1 MLIEGRRDEQSAFQT
16 KDIESKETKDGETNR
31 LEQTHRNNNNNSKSK
46 CRNCGRE
53 FPHIGTCPARGKTCS
68 NCGKSNHFATVCRA
82 KQNPVRL
89 PRKTTKGKQQAQKNI
104 KTLDTEQNS
113 SSDEEYLYTIIDK
126 KSDNKV
132 NVTIGGSQI
141 KIAVDTGA
149 TINVIDYNTFEK
161 MKDVKLTRTNMKAF
175 AYSKKSP
182 VEFIGKFEALIETK
196 KRMSVATFFGIVQN
210 MDWTHGL
217 DPKLD
222 PKLLNF
228 FQEKTIRIHIYR
240 QKTLRLHNFTL
251 NVTDLYI
258 YLLFKVLNDSNDNT
272 QERYDVYIINLAN
285 TCQTIHK
292 I

>member
-1 MLIEGRRDEQSAFQT
+1 MAETWEFTANIEFEVEEQIIIGGSSTKVRKRVLRHPTFDLKAMLIEGRRDEQSAFQT

-31 LEQTHRNNNNNSKSK
+31 LEQIHRNNNNNSKSK

-53 FPHIGTCPARGKTCS
+53 FPHIGTCPARGKTCN

-89 PRKTTKGKQQAQKNI
+89 PRKTTKGKQHAQKNI

-113 SSDEEYLYTIIDK
+113 SSDEEYLYTITDK

-161 MKDVKLTRTNMKAF
+161 MKDIKLTRTNMKAF

-196 KRMSVATFFGIVQN
+196 KRMSVATFFVVKEKHCGN
-210 MDWTHGL
+210 
-217 DPKLD
+217 
-222 PKLLNF
+222 LLS
-228 FQEKTIRIHIYR
+228 
-240 QKTLRLHNFTL
+240 L
-251 NVTDLYI
+251 NT
-258 YLLFKVLNDSNDNT
+258 
-272 QERYDVYIINLAN
+272 A
-285 TCQTIHK
+285 
-292 I
+292 